1 MLALIGGMAVGG
13 GGGSP
18 YGGALI
24 GGMAGGGGGSP
35 YGGVVSFAAAAA
47 AAFLGSS
54 LYSLMGLI
62 SLHTQ
67 VVSPTL
73 CL

>member
-18 YGGALI
+18 YSGE
-24 GGMAGGGGGSP
+24 
-35 YGGVVSFAAAAA
+35 VSFAAAA
-47 AAFLGSS
+47 AAFLGSR

-62 SLHTQ
+62 SHITEYP
-67 VVSPTL
+67 SS
-73 CL
+73 